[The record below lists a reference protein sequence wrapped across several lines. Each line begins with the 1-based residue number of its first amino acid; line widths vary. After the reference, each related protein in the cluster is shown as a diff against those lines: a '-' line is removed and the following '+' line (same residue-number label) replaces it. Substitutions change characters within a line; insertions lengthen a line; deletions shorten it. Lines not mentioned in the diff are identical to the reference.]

1 MLTRSKARS
10 VQSTDLVSSPGANT
24 PRCIP
29 GNSPGLFHE
38 SRQDN
43 AVVTDSIYAGAPF
56 EAVANE
62 NHVTTNVLD
71 MDQGI

>member
-1 MLTRSKARS
+1 M
-10 VQSTDLVSSPGANT
+10 SSNGANI
-24 PRCIP
+24 PRFIP

-71 MDQGI
+71 NYTVKKCNRSGCFNL